1 MYIYYQSYSLE
12 LQLHLYSL
20 VKSKHAEELSVQAKK
35 IESLQAEYNKLDKYR
50 KDDRESYLISNEQN
64 NQALAELNQAIE
76 NKTEEIANLK
86 TTIVLLTN
94 DSINSFRFLYFFLNA

>member
-1 MYIYYQSYSLE
+1 MK

-20 VKSKHAEELSVQAKK
+20 VKSKHAEELSVQDKK